1 MNLTARKSGKQYLF
15 EIMKEETANQITRN
29 VLRIVN
35 LHPGCVAYRIN
46 NVGIYDEAKGVHR
59 RANTEKGIPD
69 VLGVIKGRFLAV
81 EVKAGRDKMSEDQ
94 LKRKFEIEKAGG
106 IYIEA
111 RSTDGFIKEFESITK

>member
-1 MNLTARKSGKQYLF
+1 
-15 EIMKEETANQITRN
+15 MKVETANQITRN

-35 LHPGCVAYRIN
+35 FHPGCVAYRIN

-111 RSTDGFIKEFESITK
+111 RSTDGFIKQFESITK